1 MVFKDLK
8 KILDPGILIKNSWL
22 VAILTVFLVMYGPR
36 LQPRL
41 PNGLKALFNN
51 ALFRG
56 IVLFLIIY
64 ISQKDIVSA
73 LVITIVFVVTINI
86 LHSHDIFNKILIT
99 HAKNNKKEE

>member
-8 KILDPGILIKNSWL
+8 KVLSPDILIKNSWL
-22 VAILTVFLVMYGPR
+22 VGILTVFLVMYGPR

-41 PNGLKALFNN
+41 PNGLKTLFNN

-56 IVLFLIIY
+56 VVLFLIIY

-86 LHSHDIFNKILIT
+86 LHSHDIFNKIMVT
-99 HAKNNKKEE
+99 RVKESKKDE